1 VFDEKSFSKIT
12 HRLFFG
18 KSRAQDFE
26 EKEKIRNFQNATPPP
41 S

>member
-1 VFDEKSFSKIT
+1 MERLLKGLRSIGCFS
-12 HRLFFG
+12 G

-26 EKEKIRNFQNATPPP
+26 EKEKIRNFQDAIPPP